1 MGHGGWV
8 DPSHGRHSTQ
18 PAGYQHVA
26 QRVRRPPGVKTF
38 LRSVW
43 LGLIQIKPKAG
54 RRLLL
59 GDGHVQITASIG
71 QKIQRTRQQH
81 RRHLDAY
88 QKRVA
93 VSISFNSTPQTI
105 LSRQSKSK
113 QNFVM
118 KIKMAESRVSVE
130 TCRNITSGRVATR
143 KNSPSSSSSAAAAEA
158 EAAAEVAAPAADDFQ
173 GAHTRIKGK
182 PDSGIPSR
190 SERRGGKKRRSRRRK
205 NGPGR

>member
-88 QKRVA
+88 QKTCRRLHFFQFDA
-93 VSISFNSTPQTI
+93 ANHSFAPIQVQT
-105 LSRQSKSK
+105 
-113 QNFVM
+113 M

-143 KNSPSSSSSAAAAEA
+143 KNSPSSSSAVAAAAAE
-158 EAAAEVAAPAADDFQ
+158 AEVAAPAADDFQ